1 MWVQRVTGGAEK
13 VVINPVVITQIVKN
27 IIIRSIK

>member
-1 MWVQRVTGGAEK
+1 MWGQRVTGGAEK
-13 VVINPVVITQIVKN
+13 ITINPVVITQIVKN